1 MLETTINPKLNM
13 IPPGCQVQH
22 LHTPWAL
29 ARHPYKVAEVVVE
42 ESPQPSY
49 PHHSIIFQSK
59 SARSSILNPNKRC
72 QKSLRTSLW
81 ASQHIS
87 SSVSTIHCL
96 MVSHSVP
103 PITPAP
109 DFSAS
114 RSTMCQSVGMQ
125 GTSHL
130 VSSKLLWP
138 CMPQQVASAWCLL
151 AFFRTKSLS

>member
-1 MLETTINPKLNM
+1 MFSSTLTYTADFGKAFYM
-13 IPPGCQVQH
+13 IVKR
-22 LHTPWAL
+22 A
-29 ARHPYKVAEVVVE
+29 VE
-42 ESPQPSY
+42 ESLQSSY
-49 PHHSIIFQSK
+49 PHHSIIFQLK
-59 SARSSILNPNKRC
+59 SARSSILDPSKRC
-72 QKSLRTSLW
+72 QKSLRTPLW

-87 SSVSTIHCL
+87 GSVSTVHCL
-96 MVSHSVP
+96 MMSHSVP

-114 RSTMCQSVGMQ
+114 RSATCRSVGMR
-125 GTSHL
+125 GTSHP